1 MTLEKALKTAASSLA
16 IVAITALL
24 LEAGLRLFPGA
35 IPVSFLVDF
44 SPAIRAEI
52 AAKRGLPTRRDLRAV
67 PRDDGGPEL
76 LLPKPNTE
84 FDYGYRDEGA
94 VNPQRTDEEGFCNEP
109 HLGAADE
116 SFDII
121 AVGDSF
127 TWCLAVEPG
136 DAWPRQLGIMTGLTS
151 RNLGIQGIGLYEHI
165 QILKWVGL
173 RAKPRYVVV
182 NIYEGNDFRDA
193 LKYWA
198 HRERAGQG
206 TEPVGLSKAPDGKN
220 AVLQWAERS
229 YTYNTFRAAAF
240 PKEHVTAA
248 AHKQPALRGQKDQ
261 GPLTSLY
268 RTLMSKAFFPDFR
281 YDLIFGDAIVPFNT
295 ANGDLDEANFAAAM
309 WQGKGD
315 LRLFDRALEE
325 LARLGKDHGFLPIV
339 VYTPTAYSAYK
350 KHVRFSDPR
359 LASLT
364 EFFSDA
370 QRYYFADRTEKLGL
384 LFVDTTETMRASA
397 AELGPDSLLHFP
409 INRHLTPQG
418 HELVAG
424 AVAEAIKGREP

>member
-1 MTLEKALKTAASSLA
+1 MNLEKVLKTAASSLA
-16 IVAITALL
+16 VVAITAAA
-24 LEAGLRLFPGA
+24 LEAGLRLFPEI
-35 IPVSFLVDF
+35 IPVNFLVDS
-44 SPAIRAEI
+44 SPAVRAEI
-52 AAKRGLPTRRDLRAV
+52 AAKRGLPTRQDLRAV

-84 FDYGYRDEGA
+84 FDYGYKDKGA
-94 VNPQRTDEEGFCNEP
+94 INPQRTDEEGFCNEP
-109 HLGAADE
+109 RPQAQDQ
-116 SFDII
+116 SVDVI
-121 AVGDSF
+121 ALGDSF

-136 DAWPRQLGIMTGLTS
+136 DVWPAQLGRLTGLKT
-151 RNLGIQGIGLYEHI
+151 RNLGIQGIGLYEYV
-165 QILKWVGL
+165 QILKWIGL

-193 LKYWA
+193 LFYWS
-198 HRERAGQG
+198 HRERTGDA
-206 TEPVGLSKAPDGKN
+206 TEPVDIAKAPARSN
-220 AVLQWAERS
+220 AVLRWAERS
-229 YTYNTFRAAAF
+229 YAFNTFRAAAF
-240 PKEHVTAA
+240 PKEHVSAA
-248 AHKQPALRGQKDQ
+248 AHKQPEKRPQKNQ

-268 RTLMSKAFFPDFR
+268 RDLMSTAYFPDFR
-281 YDLIFGDAIVPFNT
+281 YDLVFGDVIVPFNT

-325 LARLGKDHGFLPIV
+325 LVQLGKDHDFLPIL
-339 VYTPTAYSAYK
+339 VYTPTAYSVYR

-370 QRYYFADRTEKLGL
+370 QRYYFDDRTKKLGL
-384 LFVDTTETMRASA
+384 VFLDTTDTMRDRA
-397 AELGPDSLLHFP
+397 AELGPDSLVHFP
-409 INRHLTPQG
+409 INRHLTPHG

-424 AVAEAIKGREP
+424 AVAEAIRGREP